1 MILDVLVLVRI
12 EYIAYSRKVSILNNN
27 KKVTDYTRYL
37 IVDFQ
42 NFKLYDQEIDPRYEK
57 KSLFLNASN
66 ETIQVTLCKNDVI
79 M

>member
-37 IVDFQ
+37 ILDFRIL
-42 NFKLYDQEIDPRYEK
+42 NFMIRKLIQDMK
-57 KSLFLNASN
+57 KN
-66 ETIQVTLCKNDVI
+66 LCS
-79 M
+79 